1 MTEPARDFLQLARAF
16 RADDPDPQTQA
27 ELTVLLARGDQNELR
42 ARFAEPLRFGTAGL
56 RGLLG
61 AGDARMNR
69 RVVAKTTAG
78 LCAYLA
84 QSVPRAQQ
92 RGLCIGFDGRHMSRD
107 FAAEVAAVASG
118 AGFVLHL
125 FERPVPTP
133 LLAYSVLDRAAAG
146 GVMITASHNPAAY
159 NGYKV
164 YLSDG
169 APLIEPHDAAIAH
182 AAAQVASVLALPRS
196 TPNEARE
203 RGLWHGMDGL
213 ALNYLAA
220 IQASLPPH
228 PPVSLRIAYSALHGV
243 GQELALAAL
252 RGAGV
257 TDIAS
262 VAEQATPNPDFPTV
276 AFPNPEEP
284 GALDR
289 VLALAAHSGADLA
302 IANDPDADRL
312 AVAVRDR
319 AGELQVLSGNQLGV
333 LLADYLLG
341 LAPPDGHNLVVS
353 TLVSTPMLGRI
364 AAAHGAHCELT
375 LTGFKWII
383 ARGRQLQAEHG
394 WRRILSFEE
403 ALGYCVGELVYDKD
417 GISAA
422 AHVVRMAAFHQA
434 RGASL
439 WTALEALYRRHGLY
453 ESKQVSISLTGA
465 GANERA
471 AAALAQLRAAPPA
484 RIAGS
489 DVSAVYDLDRGVIIR
504 NGVSAP
510 APFPH
515 SDVLGFEL
523 AAGHRIWVRP
533 SGTEPK
539 LKVYLDCVISLAE
552 AEDLAHGRARAELV
566 LEELAVGFNQLAGLS

>member
-78 LCAYLA
+78 LCAYLG
-84 QSVPRAQQ
+84 QSVEGAEQ

-118 AGFVLHL
+118 AGFALHL

-133 LLAYSVLDRAAAG
+133 LLAYSVLKRAAAG

-169 APLIEPHDAAIAH
+169 APLIEPHDAAIAR
-182 AAAQVASVLALPRS
+182 AAAQVQSVLALPRL
-196 TPNEARE
+196 TPSEAHG

-213 ALNYLAA
+213 ALDYLAA
-220 IQASLPPH
+220 LQSQLAPH
-228 PPVSLRIAYSALHGV
+228 PPVALRIAYSALHGV
-243 GQELALAAL
+243 GEELALAAL

-257 TDIAS
+257 RGHDIVS
-262 VAEQATPNPDFPTV
+262 VPEQATPNPDFPTV

-289 VLALAAHSGADLA
+289 VLALAAKSGADLA

-312 AVAVRDR
+312 AVAVRDE
-319 AGELQVLSGNQLGV
+319 AGELRVLRGNQLGV

-341 LAPPDGHNLVVS
+341 LAPPDGKNLVVS
-353 TLVSTPMLGRI
+353 TLVSTPMVARI

-383 ARGRQLQAEHG
+383 ARGRQLQAERG
-394 WRRILSFEE
+394 LRRILGFEE

-417 GISAA
+417 GIAA
-422 AHVVRMAAFHQA
+422 AAYVMRMAAFHQA

-439 WTALEALYRRHGLY
+439 WAALEALYRRHGLH
-453 ESKQVSISLTGA
+453 ESKQVSISSSSA
-465 GANERA
+465 DASA
-471 AAALAQLRAAPPA
+471 AIAQLRAAPPA

-489 DVSAVYDLDRGVIIR
+489 AVTTLYDLENGSLVRDGVHS
-504 NGVSAP
+504 V
-510 APFPH
+510 APFPR

-523 AAGHRIWVRP
+523 ASGHRIVIRP

-539 LKVYLDCVISLAE
+539 LKVYLDCVTALSANETLAQ
-552 AEDLAHGRARAELV
+552 GRARAEV
-566 LEELAVGFNQLAGLS
+566 LLDDLAAAFCELAGLT